1 MELEKYYQ
9 HTLGTKDQVLNKI
22 NHMLYDCITAQ
33 EFAHAE
39 TDEEL
44 PWGYHHLYNYARIKE
59 LRLCTKDEFAAI
71 ANTKQRQFP
80 VNCYPAFMYRYV
92 AVIRIK
98 HSSKM
103 PEYVGEDTAFA
114 LGFGMTPKATV
125 ENAIDT
131 LSNSLPFIPHLS
143 SKRREDE
150 RQFLGKLKR
159 VLIDGEPMES
169 QKLFF
174 PKEWK

>member
-1 MELEKYYQ
+1 MEITQYFN
-9 HTLGTKDQVLNKI
+9 HTLGTKDQALAKI
-22 NHMLYDCITAQ
+22 NHALYDCITAQ
-33 EFAHAE
+33 EFLHGE
-39 TDEEL
+39 TDTEL
-44 PWGYHHLYNYARIKE
+44 PWGYRHLYNYPRIKE

-98 HSSKM
+98 HSSKL

-143 SKRREDE
+143 AKRREDE
-150 RQFLGKLKR
+150 RQFLKALKD
-159 VLIDGEPMES
+159 VLIGGDLIES
-169 QKLFF
+169 QKLRF
-174 PKEWK
+174 PPEWK

>member
-9 HTLGTKDQVLNKI
+9 HTLGTKDPVLNKI
-22 NHMLYDCITAQ
+22 NHFLYDCITSQ
-33 EFAHAE
+33 ELTHAE

-80 VNCYPAFMYRYV
+80 VNCYPAFKYRYV

-131 LSNSLPFIPHLS
+131 LTNSLPFIPNIS
-143 SKRREDE
+143 AKRREDE

-159 VLIDGEPMES
+159 VLLDGEPMES

-174 PKEWK
+174 PLEWK

>member
-1 MELEKYYQ
+1 MEITQYFN
-9 HTLGTKDQVLNKI
+9 HTLGTKDQALVKI
-22 NHMLYDCITAQ
+22 NHALYDCITAQ
-33 EFAHAE
+33 EFLHGE
-39 TDEEL
+39 TDTEL
-44 PWGYHHLYNYARIKE
+44 PWGYRHLYNYPRIKE

-80 VNCYPAFMYRYV
+80 VNCYPAFKYRYV

-125 ENAIDT
+125 ENAIGI
-131 LSNSLPFIPHLS
+131 LSDSLPFIPHIS
-143 SKRREDE
+143 AKRREDE
-150 RQFLGKLKR
+150 TMFLGKLKR

-169 QKLFF
+169 QKLRF
-174 PKEWK
+174 PPEWK

>member
-22 NHMLYDCITAQ
+22 NHTLYDCITAQ
-33 EFAHAE
+33 DFIHAE
-39 TDEEL
+39 T
-44 PWGYHHLYNYARIKE
+44 
-59 LRLCTKDEFAAI
+59 TKDEFAAI

-131 LSNSLPFIPHLS
+131 LTNSLPFIPHLS